1 MEEMQDSQTMKISGS
16 MAIPVDA
23 SGDKALTGGLDCQ
36 AGQTATAFRF
46 FFESRY
52 HRKKIGEVQRVYNL
66 LKWAPLLLNLPP
78 R

>member
-1 MEEMQDSQTMKISGS
+1 MQDSQTMKISGS
-16 MAIPVDA
+16 IAIPVDA
-23 SGDKALTGGLDCQ
+23 SGDKALTGVW
-36 AGQTATAFRF
+36 TAKPDKLPPPSDF